1 MKIFCTIL
9 VSPSPRVT
17 GAMMPDG
24 VIYRGIG
31 NSRIIEYESLIM
43 AIE

>member
-1 MKIFCTIL
+1 
-9 VSPSPRVT
+9 
-17 GAMMPDG
+17 MMPDG